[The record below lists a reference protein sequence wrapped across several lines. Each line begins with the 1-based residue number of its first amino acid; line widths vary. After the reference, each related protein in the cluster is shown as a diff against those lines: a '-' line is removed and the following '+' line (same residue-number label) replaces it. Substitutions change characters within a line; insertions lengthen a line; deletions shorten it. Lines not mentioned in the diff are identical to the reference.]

1 MMLYGRANKI
11 LTGLLDN
18 SLADD
23 DHSQYI
29 QSYYIRK
36 FCYLNRKTQENP
48 QQGCFWGHAIEG
60 FLCYHHNK
68 ISAST

>member
-1 MMLYGRANKI
+1 MMVYGRANKI
-11 LTGLLDN
+11 MTGLLDN

-36 FCYLNRKTQENP
+36 FCYLNRKTQEK
-48 QQGCFWGHAIEG
+48 F
-60 FLCYHHNK
+60 
-68 ISAST
+68 STGAVLGDMP